1 VEAAAL
7 KSPPEWLEQWVLRLT
22 PPGAREAVVGDLCE
36 TFSSPSQ
43 YAFEALRTVPFV
55 IVSQMRRNAN
65 LPALMLQGFLVFVC
79 LGGLAPAEPGHARG
93 IRIAAPLLV
102 VLGLLLQGAYQATG
116 RPSARRAMM
125 EAIAIPYCALLS
137 SQIVTLGM
145 AVMQHVGDDLLL
157 WLRFGYLAPLM
168 LPVLCLL
175 RTALIVQRDGQRPFP
190 ADTVSRVDIESDYGQ
205 FAKRIRRR
213 NRGEAVLLGVAAL
226 LAAFLLRLPPGIDA
240 TIGLVLLIVY
250 GLAALYLLV
259 EGAAPPLPEGADFLS
274 LRALYAH
281 ELTRQQQLRRFLW
294 WLWLAPVLI
303 VTHAKLTAI
312 SFAASEQGA
321 TLLGSAA
328 ALLLCFFI
336 SALNRE
342 QGGWVQE
349 KIGLLDRMRETQA

>member
-1 VEAAAL
+1 MEAAAL
-7 KSPPEWLEQWVLRLT
+7 KSPPEWLEAWVLRLT

-79 LGGLAPAEPGHARG
+79 LGGLAPAQPGPASW

-102 VLGLLLQGAYQATG
+102 VLCLLLQGAYQATG

-125 EAIAIPYCALLS
+125 EAIAIPYCALLV

-145 AVMQHVGDDLLL
+145 AVMQHVGVDLLL

-168 LPVLCLL
+168 LPILCLL
-175 RTALIVQRDGQRPFP
+175 RTGLIVQRDGQRPFP
-190 ADTVSRVDIESDYGQ
+190 ADTVLKADIEVDYDR
-205 FAKRIRRR
+205 FAQRIRRR
-213 NRGEAVLLGVAAL
+213 NHCEAAL
-226 LAAFLLRLPPGIDA
+226 LGMAAVLGAFFLHLPAGIDA
-240 TIGLVLLIVY
+240 TIGLALLAVY
-250 GLAALYLLV
+250 GLAALYLLL
-259 EGAAPPLPEGADFLS
+259 EGSAPRLPEGADFLS

-281 ELTRQQQLRRFLW
+281 ELARQQQLRRFLW

-303 VTHAKLTAI
+303 ATQAKLTAV
-312 SFAASEQGA
+312 SFTAGGEAAGV
-321 TLLGSAA
+321 LGSTAVI
-328 ALLLCFFI
+328 LLCFFI

-349 KIGLLDRMRETQA
+349 KIGLLDRMQETQA